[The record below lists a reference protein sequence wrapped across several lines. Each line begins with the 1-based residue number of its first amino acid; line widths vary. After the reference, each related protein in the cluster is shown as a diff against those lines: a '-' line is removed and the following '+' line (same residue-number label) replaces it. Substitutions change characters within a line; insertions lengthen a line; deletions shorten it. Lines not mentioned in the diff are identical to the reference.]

1 MTAQRYQA
9 IFDWFRARPAAL
21 RALVEQRGDPWAGID
36 SAATGIE
43 PLLAIMPQT
52 LVS

>member
-21 RALVEQRGDPWAGID
+21 RALDIVRRALVEAD
-36 SAATGIE
+36 E
-43 PLLAIMPQT
+43 VM
-52 LVS
+52 LVE

>member
-21 RALVEQRGDPWAGID
+21 RALGYAQKISVLEYIWCMARC
-36 SAATGIE
+36 
-43 PLLAIMPQT
+43 
-52 LVS
+52 

>member
-21 RALVEQRGDPWAGID
+21 RAALCYNHSSNIAHFTAHFSKGEYTA
-36 SAATGIE
+36 
-43 PLLAIMPQT
+43 
-52 LVS
+52 